1 MQQSR
6 ITLLAA
12 CLAAALA
19 APAYARLRQPATL
32 PELIAELDAKAEVV
46 FVFHPG
52 DCKLGADA
60 IAAMNRVAARPG
72 THLRGVRL
80 APPVDPGEADG
91 LVRAFGIRFPVT
103 FDRGD
108 EWRAAMDGARIDF
121 PVVLVS
127 RAGRHV
133 PVGDPH
139 DPEPLYTLVT
149 RTLNGEE

>member
-1 MQQSR
+1 MQRPR
-6 ITLLAA
+6 IALLAA

-32 PELIAELDAKAEVV
+32 PELIAELDAKPEVL

-60 IAAMNRVAARPG
+60 VAAMNRVAARPG
-72 THLRGVRL
+72 ARLRGVML
-80 APPVDPGEADG
+80 APPVDRREADG

-103 FDRGD
+103 FDRDG
-108 EWRAAMDGARIDF
+108 EWRAAVDGASIDF

-139 DPEPLYTLVT
+139 DPEPLYALVT

>member
-1 MQQSR
+1 MKR
-6 ITLLAA
+6 PRTAILAA

-19 APAYARLRQPATL
+19 APAYARLRPPATL
-32 PELIAELDAKAEVV
+32 PELIAELDAEPEVM

-72 THLRGVRL
+72 TRLHGVML
-80 APPVDPGEADG
+80 APPVDPRAADG

-103 FDRGD
+103 FDRDG
-108 EWRAAMDGARIDF
+108 EWRTAVDEARIDF
-121 PVVLVS
+121 PAVLVS
-127 RAGRHV
+127 RAGRLV

-139 DPEPLYTLVT
+139 DPEPLYALVAN
-149 RTLNGEE
+149 TLNGEV